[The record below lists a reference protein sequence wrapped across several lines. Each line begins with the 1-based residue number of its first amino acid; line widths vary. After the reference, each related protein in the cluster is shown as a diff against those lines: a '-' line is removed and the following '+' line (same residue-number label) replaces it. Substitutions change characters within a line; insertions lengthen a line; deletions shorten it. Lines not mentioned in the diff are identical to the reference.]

1 MEEEIRRQAILRN
14 LQGEKPKAIYTNL
27 NRSKKWFFKW
37 FKRYKAGLD
46 DWYKNKSKAPVKRPR
61 QTGTDEREL
70 IITIRKK
77 LESESF
83 AQIGVSAIKWEL
95 HKLGMYLPSDS
106 TIKRIL
112 KKEGL
117 VKKNNLR
124 CQGSRISLFQ
134 RGSVYQQHSSGR
146 SCWSSVYQEGWQ
158 VLFTQ
163 HFGCIQSS
171 GVH

>member
-14 LQGEKPKAIYTNL
+14 LQGEKPKTIYSNL

-37 FKRYKAGLD
+37 FKRYKTGLD

-77 LESESF
+77 LEAESF
-83 AQIGVSAIKWEL
+83 AQIGASAIKWEL
-95 HKLGMYLPSDS
+95 HKLRVHLPSDS

-134 RGSVYQQHSSGR
+134 RAGVYQQHSSGR
-146 SCWSSVYQEGWQ
+146 PCWPSIYQEGWQ
-158 VLFTQ
+158 VLLTQ
-163 HFGCIQSS
+163 HYGYI
-171 GVH
+171 

>member
-1 MEEEIRRQAILRN
+1 MEEEIRKQAILRN

-61 QTGTDEREL
+61 QTGTDKREL

-95 HKLGMYLPSDS
+95 HKVGMHLPSDS

-112 KKEGL
+112 KKEDL
-117 VKKNNLR
+117 VKKNKLR
-124 CQGSRISLFQ
+124 CQGS
-134 RGSVYQQHSSGR
+134 
-146 SCWSSVYQEGWQ
+146 
-158 VLFTQ
+158 
-163 HFGCIQSS
+163 
-171 GVH
+171 

>member
-1 MEEEIRRQAILRN
+1 MEEEIRKQAILRN
-14 LQGEKPKAIYTNL
+14 LQGEKQKAIYTNL

-37 FKRYKAGLD
+37 VKRYKAGLD

-61 QTGTDEREL
+61 QTGTDKKEL

-95 HKLGMYLPSDS
+95 HKIGMHLPSDS

-117 VKKNNLR
+117 VKKNKLR

-134 RGSVYQQHSSGR
+134 RGSMYQQHSSGR
-146 SCWSSVYQEGWQ
+146 PCWPSIYQKGWQ
-158 VLFTQ
+158 VLLTQ
-163 HFGCIQSS
+163 HYRCI
-171 GVH
+171 